1 MATLIFDSNIN
12 SSQFVEM
19 IITANKGDL
28 WEAISEYKLIKL
40 WDLYPERLKELHI
53 IEERQSLSIWDIE
66 EDKELIINLLELGS
80 KIKIQFLTSDRGY
93 SLNFL
98 SQSLTRLSA
107 MFD

>member
-1 MATLIFDSNIN
+1 MTTLILDSNIN

-19 IITANKGDL
+19 IITANKRDL
-28 WEAISEYKLIKL
+28 WDAISEYKLIKQ

-66 EDKELIINLLELGS
+66 EDKELIINLLEIDS
-80 KIKIQFLTSDRGY
+80 KVKVQFLTPRRGY
-93 SLNFL
+93 SLCFL
-98 SQSLTRLSA
+98 SQSLTRLST